1 MKMRVWFLRLA
12 ACVLFTTLPAA
23 SVAVAASAK
32 VPVQTVTLDNG
43 LTLLLVPKPELT
55 TVAGG
60 WVAHVGSANE
70 RPGITGISHF
80 FEHMMFKGTPTIG
93 TKDPKRDAEIIAEQ
107 EKLQD
112 RIRQLNTQQRER
124 WRLGEIADPY
134 DPATRPP
141 ELTELSN
148 KFDALVKEQRDLM
161 VKDEF
166 DQVYT
171 NGGGSG
177 MNAFTNNDMTVYF
190 ITVPANKLELWFWM
204 ESDRLMNSV
213 FREFYSER
221 DVVYEERRLRTES
234 TPTGKF
240 DEQLDSIFWQSHPY
254 NWPVIGWPDDLRSY
268 TLQQAKD
275 YYATY
280 YQPGNLTVALVGN
293 FDIENAKTLA
303 KKYLGRLP
311 KGTNSVPD
319 VVTTEMPQLAEKRM
333 SAECDCQPQ
342 IEVRYHTVPFM
353 HKDTYPLEVLAGVL
367 NGQTGRLNKELVLKQ
382 QIASNAGA
390 GQNSMKWAGAFSFSA
405 QTKGE
410 ADPEALEQAWYREL
424 ERIQKEGVPPQELE
438 KVKNNIAADAYR
450 RLQQPFFLLIQLLV
464 YDGLKTWTYLNEYAD
479 KTAAV
484 TADDVKRVANQ
495 YFTPENRT
503 VGVYTR
509 KAGASAEPVPPELA
523 DLPAEMQQGLIAQTK
538 RIKAETDVAKLK
550 QGLEL
555 VGQQKSQA
563 PPMFQKALAYMEK
576 AITERLAA
584 LEGGAK

>member
-1 MKMRVWFLRLA
+1 MKMRVSLLRLGSCA
-12 ACVLFTTLPAA
+12 LIATLLAA

-107 EKLQD
+107 EKLQEQ
-112 RIRQLNTQQRER
+112 IRQLNIQQRER

-141 ELTELSN
+141 KLMELAQ

-171 NGGGSG
+171 NGGGSS

-240 DEQLDSIFWQSHPY
+240 DEQLDSMFWQSHPY

-280 YQPGNLTVALVGN
+280 YQPSNLTVALVGN
-293 FDIENAKTLA
+293 FDVENVKALA
-303 KKYLGRLP
+303 KKYLGRIP
-311 KGTNSVPD
+311 KGSGVVPD

-342 IEVRYHTVPFM
+342 VEVRYHTVPFM
-353 HKDTYPLEVLAGVL
+353 HKDTYALEVLAGVL

-390 GQNSMKWAGAFSFSA
+390 GQNSMKWAGAFAFTG
-405 QTKGE
+405 QTKGD
-410 ADPEALEQAWYREL
+410 ADPEALEQAWYKEL
-424 ERIQKEGVPPQELE
+424 ERIQKEGVPALELE

-464 YDGLKTWTYLNEYAD
+464 YDGFKTWTYLNEYAD

-495 YFTPENRT
+495 YFAPENRT

-509 KAGASAEPVPPELA
+509 KAGASAEAVPPELA
-523 DLPAEMQQGLIAQTK
+523 DLPAETQQGLMAQAK
-538 RIKAETDVAKLK
+538 RINAKTDVAELEK
-550 QGLEL
+550 GLEL
-555 VGQQKSQA
+555 IGQQKSQA

-576 AITERLAA
+576 LIADRIAA
-584 LEGGAK
+584 LKGGAQ